1 MTKPTCIYMN
11 KYTLL
16 SETVKSS
23 VTMRQ
28 IVERYTAEP
37 IQKDRIPCPFHNGK
51 NANLWFSD
59 TGYHCFVCGAGGDSI
74 SFVQHLFGLSFSDA
88 LRKIAEDFCLP
99 LPIDRKAKLTELRAM
114 QRVQSQAAM
123 ERKAAQ
129 QREQEWAAEYQSR
142 VDEWIRLDKNRRRY
156 APKSAEEEPHPLFIE
171 AIKNLDRAAYRI
183 DSFPPL
189 QKS

>member
-23 VTMRQ
+23 VTMPQ

-59 TGYHCFVCGAGGDSI
+59 TGYHCFVCGVGGDAI
-74 SFVQHLFGLSFSDA
+74 SFVQRLFGLSFSDA
-88 LRKIAEDFCLP
+88 LRKIVEDFS
-99 LPIDRKAKLTELRAM
+99 LPIEIGRKQTVLEQNQMRAKQAERERIRAEQIAADEAYTARYNELLDLWVKCDIALRT
-114 QRVQSQAAM
+114 
-123 ERKAAQ
+123 KAPQ
-129 QREQEWAAEYQSR
+129 NQDDEPCEEW
-142 VDEWIRLDKNRRRY
+142 V
-156 APKSAEEEPHPLFIE
+156 F
-171 AIKNLDRAAYRI
+171 AIKNIEHINFALDNISARG
-183 DSFPPL
+183 
-189 QKS
+189 

>member
-1 MTKPTCIYMN
+1 MN

-23 VTMRQ
+23 VTMPQ
-28 IVERYTAEP
+28 IVERYCAERR
-37 IQKDRIPCPFHNGK
+37 QKDRIPCPFHNGK
-51 NANLWFSD
+51 DANLWFSD
-59 TGYHCFVCGAGGDSI
+59 TGYHCFVCGAGGDMLR
-74 SFVQHLFGLSFSDA
+74 FVQQLFDLSFTEAIQKIAVDFGLN
-88 LRKIAEDFCLP
+88 I
-99 LPIDRKAKLTELRAM
+99 PIDRKAKLTELRAM

-123 ERKAAQ
+123 KRQAAQ
-129 QREQEWAAEYQSR
+129 KREKEWAAEYQSR

-183 DSFPPL
+183 DSLPPL
-189 QKS
+189 QKL